1 MSDAVRASLQLNC
14 SNGNRGDPGEPT
26 TGWPSLLSNPAQ
38 PKSSD
43 DVSLPFFCSPL
54 LLLLLLRCFPT
65 TSPPL
70 MMFARCQPFSSQ
82 QQKNKPSHVRA
93 RELYSAVE
101 DKKTTN
107 LPKRKQHQQA
117 AEEKSRTNNYLPA
130 DVLISKPKNKPT
142 EKKTINNRLQMC
154 GAATAVT
161 SACCTLYSDVRVF
174 CAELLIDFCTQLR
187 SDCIT
192 STHAITR
199 SFFATREEGTEKER
213 ERVRCCKTESAVAS
227 LS

>member
-1 MSDAVRASLQLNC
+1 MLGVRVALYFPHC
-14 SNGNRGDPGEPT
+14 PPFGCAT
-26 TGWPSLLSNPAQ
+26 TSAAARPKNEIVLLARLSNEPWR
-38 PKSSD
+38 K
-43 DVSLPFFCSPL
+43 
-54 LLLLLLRCFPT
+54 
-65 TSPPL
+65 
-70 MMFARCQPFSSQ
+70 
-82 QQKNKPSHVRA
+82 
-93 RELYSAVE
+93 RELRVVE

-227 LS
+227 LSWRW